1 MNLVGRWLVSIEDF
15 KGFSSIDEYISKTA
29 LPIIDEGLVVKPNKV
44 SLVQVPKGTTIRQSV
59 ARPQDWPGQGHV
71 SGGATQYEIRGAV
84 EINWYKTIGTYSD
97 LKK

>member
-1 MNLVGRWLVSIEDF
+1 MLHHVIVGINLLLM
-15 KGFSSIDEYISKTA
+15 KGEKIKIRNN
-29 LPIIDEGLVVKPNKV
+29 EGLLVKPHRV

-84 EINWYKTIGTYSD
+84 EIIWYKTIGTYSD